1 MKAASLGEA
10 VEVGEAAAEDDGGSL
25 HRLAAAYNVRSEYVL
40 LAVAGYYPLTSVM
53 ASGRIE
59 MVDWRSDVAW

>member
-1 MKAASLGEA
+1 M
-10 VEVGEAAAEDDGGSL
+10 GEAAAEDDGGSL

-40 LAVAGYYPLTSVM
+40 LAVVGYYPLTSVM